1 MDYRSLKNGKYTI
14 YVGVQS
20 LVILKFNNIIPE
32 NTERNRI
39 NTWQKKNSFYPLWM
53 FYGKILYI
61 CTCYL
66 ALSILSQ

>member
-32 NTERNRI
+32 NTE
-39 NTWQKKNSFYPLWM
+39 
-53 FYGKILYI
+53 
-61 CTCYL
+61 
-66 ALSILSQ
+66 